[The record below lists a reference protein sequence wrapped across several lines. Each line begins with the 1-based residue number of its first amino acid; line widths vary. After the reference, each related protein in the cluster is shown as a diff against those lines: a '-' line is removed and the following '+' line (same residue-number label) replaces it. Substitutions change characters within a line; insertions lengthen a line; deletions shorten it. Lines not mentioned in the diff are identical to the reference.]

1 MTQDNVKVLSR
12 IKELVS
18 PYVEGLG
25 LILWGMEIGS
35 GAGRPVVR
43 IFIDGPDGVD
53 VEHCASVSRQLSLA
67 LDMEDVIHGAFQLE
81 VSSPGLDRRFFELS
95 QLVPYVGHE
104 LDVTLADPLDGRK
117 RFKGTFASL
126 DGETL
131 SLVCEGVPVSFS
143 WSHVAKAKLVYVFE
157 TPEEAKAKTK
167 GKKTIK
173 ADKDASRA

>member
-1 MTQDNVKVLSR
+1 MLSR
-12 IKELVS
+12 IKELAS

-25 LILWGMEIGS
+25 LFLWGLEITS
-35 GAGRPVVR
+35 GPGRPTVR
-43 IFIDGPDGVD
+43 VFIDGPDGVD
-53 VEHCASVSRQLSLA
+53 VEHCARVSRQLGLA

-81 VSSPGLDRRFFELS
+81 VSSPGLDRRFFEVS
-95 QLVPYVGHE
+95 QLPPYLGQE
-104 LDVTLADPLDGRK
+104 LDVTLAEPLAGRK
-117 RFKGTFASL
+117 HFKGTFTSL

-131 SLVCEGVPVSFS
+131 LLVCEGVPVSFS

-173 ADKDASRA
+173 ADKDASRAEDA